1 MTNIKESAAE
11 YSFKKDVDLFVSNL
25 QFLHRHGIKI
35 DKTSADKIVNGDFAN
50 IMRNLQDIP
59 YERLIIHFNAEF
71 KNKEGKPLLDIDN
84 KNGENLISVSP
95 GYYMTLGNNIMQ
107 EFVSGD
113 LWDKLVAVATDFY
126 NKEFAKY
133 QAIQKLRGE
142 RQTY

>member
-1 MTNIKESAAE
+1 
-11 YSFKKDVDLFVSNL
+11 
-25 QFLHRHGIKI
+25 
-35 DKTSADKIVNGDFAN
+35 
-50 IMRNLQDIP
+50 MRNLQDIP

-84 KNGENLISVSP
+84 KNGDNLITVSP
-95 GYYMTLGNNIMQ
+95 NYYMTLGNNVMR

-142 RQTY
+142 QQTY